1 MSKYLIKG
9 KRFLSYRIWFEVP
22 KELPKCDYVL
32 LYGVAET
39 DIGKINKISSKVAQ
53 STLCTDLAEDE
64 NVIFSKF
71 SSTVRNEINRSEKDG
86 VKTIIFESSEL
97 KQNRET
103 VEAFSEM
110 YSAMYKEKGMKES
123 LNINEL
129 NSYIENGDLLLTAVY
144 TDNTPLIFHSYI
156 KNGQNARLL
165 HSCSEF
171 RVSDK
176 GMRNFIGRA
185 NKYLHWTDMLYL
197 KSEGV
202 TNYDWGGIHSFEE
215 PNGIDKF
222 KMAFG
227 GERKEYYNLWV
238 YKSLKAKIYNFI
250 KNMFS
255 KGN

>member
-110 YSAMYKEKGMKES
+110 
-123 LNINEL
+123 
-129 NSYIENGDLLLTAVY
+129 
-144 TDNTPLIFHSYI
+144 
-156 KNGQNARLL
+156 
-165 HSCSEF
+165 
-171 RVSDK
+171 
-176 GMRNFIGRA
+176 
-185 NKYLHWTDMLYL
+185 
-197 KSEGV
+197 
-202 TNYDWGGIHSFEE
+202 
-215 PNGIDKF
+215 
-222 KMAFG
+222 
-227 GERKEYYNLWV
+227 
-238 YKSLKAKIYNFI
+238 
-250 KNMFS
+250 
-255 KGN
+255 